1 MDFCKPLDDN
11 QKEEVINIDDIKPAV
26 HVIAKQIVLN
36 VYTYLKHTK
45 EEENPADLT
54 RNGHTI

>member
-26 HVIAKQIVLN
+26 HVIAK
-36 VYTYLKHTK
+36 HTK